1 MVVVSVPPSTV
12 EPCPRGNVKDQVCT
26 AREGVCMLTVG
37 QVARAAGVSTKAV
50 RLYEA
55 RGLLPVAPR
64 TAGGY
69 RVFTESDVDTVR
81 FIRRARSLGLGLDA
95 AAESWPP
102 TAAEQ
107 RPATGPD
114 RTTAR
119 STHRRDRPHT
129 ARIAGAARNTAG
141 AARNTDRSTPHRP
154 PHRCRP
160 GRRRGKRRPGRD
172 LPDDPRRHHT
182 RPALGAHTSF
192 RSRGRHATGHAGE

>member
-1 MVVVSVPPSTV
+1 
-12 EPCPRGNVKDQVCT
+12 
-26 AREGVCMLTVG
+26 MLTVG

-107 RPATGPD
+107 RPATGPLLD
-114 RTTAR
+114 Q
-119 STHRRDRPHT
+119 
-129 ARIAGAARNTAG
+129 RIAEIDHTLRELRELRATLRELRATLIAARRTDHHTDADRAG
-141 AARNTDRSTPHRP
+141 DVGDDDPGGICPMIQDATT
-154 PHRCRP
+154 P
-160 GRRRGKRRPGRD
+160 GRR
-172 LPDDPRRHHT
+172 
-182 RPALGAHTSF
+182 
-192 RSRGRHATGHAGE
+192 